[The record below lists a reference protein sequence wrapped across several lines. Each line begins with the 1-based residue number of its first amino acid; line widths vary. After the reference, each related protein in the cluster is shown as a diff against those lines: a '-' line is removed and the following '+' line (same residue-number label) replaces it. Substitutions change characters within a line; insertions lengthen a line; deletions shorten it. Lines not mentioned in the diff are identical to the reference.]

1 MLYIHDL
8 QTKSSRITK
17 KNILAT
23 SNPHRFFFVHRPTH
37 ELNRCFSECP
47 AESIPSRRLERSG
60 ICVPTTTCLKRF
72 EARPTPALTPP
83 HSKAYRERGR
93 RCGGRPVAD
102 GRGDGGGQHAH
113 VHHHQLQLLRPHRR
127 RRPSTIHARWPRSVR
142 PSVLPS
148 ERQRSIWICASA
160 SCDRPTD
167 VPEPLVSDAVT
178 SNASRVHTLN
188 RVIASYCA
196 SLPLRRR
203 PLRRRRKESAPASGP
218 DASKSGRAR
227 ARYR

>member
-1 MLYIHDL
+1 MIYTRNKVVSQRKIF
-8 QTKSSRITK
+8 QRQVIP
-17 KNILAT
+17 IV
-23 SNPHRFFFVHRPTH
+23 FIFVHRLTDK
-37 ELNRCFSECP
+37 LNRCLSECP
-47 AESIPSRRLERSG
+47 WPRSRSLPATPNG
-60 ICVPTTTCLKRF
+60 PTTR
-72 EARPTPALTPP
+72 RPECATGTVRGASNWRL
-83 HSKAYRERGR
+83 HAKAYRGRGR

-148 ERQRSIWICASA
+148 ERERSIWMWSA
-160 SCDRPTD
+160 SCGRPSD
-167 VPEPLVSDAVT
+167 VPEPPVSDAVT
-178 SNASRVHTLN
+178 FYASRVHTLN

-196 SLPLRRR
+196 SLPPRRR
-203 PLRRRRKESAPASGP
+203 PLRRRRRKESAPASGP